1 MKLKDFID
9 LEEAVDMSDVFTSH
23 MKVMKDISGGMSTAN
38 FEKLE
43 RMIKRSSNTSVKKND
58 FI

>member
-23 MKVMKDISGGMSTAN
+23 MKVMKDMSGGMSTAN
-38 FEKLE
+38 FEK
-43 RMIKRSSNTSVKKND
+43 
-58 FI
+58 